1 MVTGS
6 EAFVS
11 ASGWKVSQQRH
22 FASIF
27 LFMVR
32 VLFLI
37 VACLNH
43 GEGSDRYT

>member
-1 MVTGS
+1 MVS
-6 EAFVS
+6 KMFVS

-22 FASIF
+22 FVSIF
-27 LFMVR
+27 VVRVR

-43 GEGSDRYT
+43 GESSDRYT

>member
-1 MVTGS
+1 MVS
-6 EAFVS
+6 KVFVS
-11 ASGWKVSQQRH
+11 ASGPKVSQQRH
-22 FASIF
+22 FVSI
-27 LFMVR
+27 LLVMVR

>member
-6 EAFVS
+6 EAFVFP
-11 ASGWKVSQQRH
+11 SGSKVSLQKH
-22 FASIF
+22 FVSIF
-27 LFMVR
+27 VVLVR
-32 VLFLI
+32 ILFLI